1 MLDTIRTL
9 TDLPQTMDVRMA
21 ADDIVAARQR
31 RVLQH
36 QARRWARD
44 CVDQA
49 RRDADAVRAEAFQQG
64 YADGILRATADLAN
78 GLLEKQAL
86 GQALRNDLLQA
97 ARQLLGDLL
106 SRDEWLEEMLERW
119 LADQPGQA
127 QAVLQVLLP
136 MRCKPRAD
144 ELRQR
149 LQALWPG
156 TIVLEFHQ
164 DERYLLRLADQ
175 LLEFDTET
183 TRQRLE
189 PGLLSRLTKLPESV
203 RSLDQA
209 SLQRLNDLCS
219 TFDKRVAEKATTQVR
234 HED

>member
-1 MLDTIRTL
+1 
-9 TDLPQTMDVRMA
+9 MA

-31 RVLQH
+31 RVLQR

-49 RRDADAVRAEAFQQG
+49 RRDADAVRAEAFQEG
-64 YADGILRATADLAN
+64 YAEGILRAAADLVN
-78 GLLEKQAL
+78 GLLEKQTL
-86 GQALRNDLLQA
+86 GQALRNELLQA
-97 ARQLLGDLL
+97 ARHLLGDVL

-127 QAVLQVLLP
+127 EAVLQVLLP

-144 ELRQR
+144 EIRQR

-156 TIVLEFHQ
+156 TIAVEFHPE
-164 DERYLLRLADQ
+164 ERYLLRLADQ

-189 PGLLSRLTKLPESV
+189 PGLLSRLTTLPESV

-219 TFDKRVAEKATTQVR
+219 AFGKRSTDVAEKATTQVR